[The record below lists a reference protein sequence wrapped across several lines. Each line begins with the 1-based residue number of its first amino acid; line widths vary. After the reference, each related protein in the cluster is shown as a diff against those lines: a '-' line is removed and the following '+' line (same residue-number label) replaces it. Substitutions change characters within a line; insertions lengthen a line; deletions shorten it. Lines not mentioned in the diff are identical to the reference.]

1 MLKQLLIF
9 YFTANKF
16 TLHQPKKIMNKAFYK
31 MKITGLSL
39 LFFLLIK
46 IADAQIPRIT
56 NDDFIINVLKGQPDW
71 FQQILYNQQEY
82 QVQIIY
88 TQINRDSSNKAHF
101 TTYGFQADEFYF
113 YPASWMKLPL
123 SVFALEKLNEIK
135 VDKSN
140 ILKIEPLFG
149 NHNNEYADV
158 KLFKPQ
164 SIAQMI
170 KEALIVSN
178 NAAYNPLY
186 DFVTQQQ
193 ANKRLAELKIKNAV
207 FCNRFSISDKN
218 EHRHSNFLEIRNKT
232 NPNAILY
239 SQIQTYNPVQ
249 PKCNF
254 ANPNFG
260 EQHFEKNILKDGQK
274 NFTYN
279 NYIPLSEMNEF
290 MKRFFFPTETFTNWH
305 LTKDDFKFLKRNM
318 AMVPRLN
325 ANPIYDEDKYPDAYM
340 KYFLNG
346 GTTERIPTNIRVFN
360 KLGQYF
366 GWTSDAAYIVDYSSG
381 VEFFLAA
388 VIYTNSKRIATD
400 NEVEYKSIATPFMAQ
415 LGKAFYEYELKR
427 KRNITPHI
435 EYVGLITSDEET
447 IKPKKNTE
455 LENNKPTKKKT
466 IHKKI
471 GTKKGTHKS
480 THKSNSSTKT
490 KSIK

>member
-1 MLKQLLIF
+1 
-9 YFTANKF
+9 
-16 TLHQPKKIMNKAFYK
+16 
-31 MKITGLSL
+31 MKILVLIG
-39 LFFLLIK
+39 LFFLLIQM
-46 IADAQIPRIT
+46 AEAQIPRIT
-56 NDDFIINVLKGQPDW
+56 NDDFIIHVLKGQPDW

-123 SVFALEKLNEIK
+123 SVFAIEKLNEIK

-158 KLFKPQ
+158 KLFQPQ
-164 SIAQMI
+164 SVAQMI

-193 ANKRLAELKIKNAV
+193 ANKRLAELKLKNAV

-218 EHRHSNFLEIRNKT
+218 EHRHSNFLEIKSKAKPET
-232 NPNAILY
+232 VLY
-239 SQIQTYNPVQ
+239 SQIQTYNPIQ

-254 ANPNFG
+254 KNPNFG
-260 EQHFEKNILKDGQK
+260 EQHFEKGVLKDGPK
-274 NFTYN
+274 NFTYS

-325 ANPIYDEDKYPDAYM
+325 ANPIYEEEKYPDAYM
-340 KYFLNG
+340 KYFMNG
-346 GTTERIPTNIRVFN
+346 GTTDKIPSNIRVFN

-388 VIYTNSKRIATD
+388 VIYTNTKHIAAD
-400 NEVEYKSIATPFMAQ
+400 NETEYKNIATPFMAQ
-415 LGKAFYEYELKR
+415 LGKAFYEFELNR
-427 KRNITPHI
+427 KKVITPHI
-435 EYVGLITSDEET
+435 EYIGLITADEEMPKSKKMD
-447 IKPKKNTE
+447 IKKDS
-455 LENNKPTKKKT
+455 KP
-466 IHKKI
+466 IHKKPI
-471 GTKKGTHKS
+471 HKKAGAKKGVHKS
-480 THKSNSSTKT
+480 TSISNSSSKAKSTK
-490 KSIK
+490 K